1 LLETESIPVEP
12 EALSMIVRAGEG
24 SARDCLSLTDQ
35 AIAHGG
41 GEITVQS
48 VRDMLGL
55 ADRARIIDLF
65 EKLMAGDIAGALDD
79 ARALYDS
86 GADPTT
92 IITDLAELT
101 HLVTRIKI
109 VPSAADDPVLTP
121 CERTRVAELAQKL
134 GLRDLTR
141 TWQIL
146 SRCLSVIAQSGHGL
160 QAAEM
165 VLIRLAYAAD
175 LPSPDELIEKLNSLP
190 PDSGPAPTAP
200 MPNGGGGYQ
209 ARAATPLAQSAPIP
223 QSAPQASA
231 RPMPQTY
238 AQI

>member
-86 GADPTT
+86 RADPTT
-92 IITDLAELT
+92 IITYLAELT

-109 VPSAADDPVLTP
+109 GPSAADDPALTSD
-121 CERTRVAELAQKL
+121 ERRRGGLWSHRL
-134 GLRDLTR
+134 GLRVLTG

-146 SRCLSVIAQSGHGL
+146 SRGLCEIAQSGIGL
-160 QAAEM
+160 QSAEM
-165 VLIRLAYAAD
+165 VLIRLASAAD
-175 LPSPDELIEKLNSLP
+175 LPSPDELIEKLNALP
-190 PDSGPAPTAP
+190 PDSGSAPTAP
-200 MPNGGGGYQ
+200 
-209 ARAATPLAQSAPIP
+209 
-223 QSAPQASA
+223 
-231 RPMPQTY
+231 
-238 AQI
+238 